1 MKNNQVVITGM
12 GAITVLGNTLQE
24 YWAGLVAGRS
34 GIGRITQFDASE
46 FPCQIGGEVKD
57 FDPGMYIDRKEA
69 RRMARSSQF
78 AVAAAVQAVADAGL
92 PEKMPNPERAGV
104 VFGTAIGGIE
114 RITDGIEAMK
124 AGGYTRVN
132 PFVLPSGLPNMP
144 AFVIAYQLQC
154 LGPNTTITTA
164 CATSTQTIGEG
175 AELIWRGAADVVIVG
190 GAEGVLRDFGYA
202 GFCAMRAMPVNYNDR
217 PEAAS
222 RPFNI
227 DREGFV
233 FSEGAAAL
241 VLESVEHAKARG
253 ARIYAEVLGHASS
266 ADAFHMAAIDP
277 SGNGAIRAMRWALEH
292 AGVKP
297 EAVDYVNTHGSS
309 TPLNDVM
316 ETNAIKTVFGEEH
329 AYKMAISST
338 KSMIGHALG
347 ASGALEAIAC
357 IKAIG
362 EGCIPP
368 TINYEKP
375 DPECDLDYVPNVA
388 RQQTVNVTLSNSFGL
403 GGQNACIVLGRF
415 ENHRE

>member
-1 MKNNQVVITGM
+1 MNTSQVVITGM
-12 GAITVLGNTLQE
+12 GVISVLGNTLQE

-34 GIGRITQFDASE
+34 GIRRITQFDPSE

-57 FDPGMYIDRKEA
+57 FDPGNYIDRKEA

-78 AVAAAVQAVADAGL
+78 AVAAAMQAVADAGM
-92 PEKMPNPERAGV
+92 PEKMSDPERAGV

-114 RITDGIEAMK
+114 RITDGIEVLK
-124 AGGYTRVN
+124 AGGYTKVN

-144 AFVIAYQLQC
+144 AFVIALQLQC

-175 AELIWRGAADVVIVG
+175 AELIRRGAADVVIVG
-190 GAEGVLRDFGYA
+190 GAEALIRDFAWA

-217 PEAAS
+217 PEGAS

-233 FSEGAAAL
+233 YSEGAAAL
-241 VLESVEHAKARG
+241 VLESAEHAQARN
-253 ARIYAEVLGHASS
+253 ARVYAQVLGHASS

-277 SGNGAIRAMRWALEH
+277 SGNGAIRAMRWALQN
-292 AGVKP
+292 AGVQP
-297 EAVDYVNTHGSS
+297 DAVNYVNTHGSS

-316 ETNAIKTVFGEEH
+316 ETNAIKTVFGPEH
-329 AYKMAISST
+329 AYQLAISST

-347 ASGALEAIAC
+347 ATGALEAIAC
-357 IKAIG
+357 IKAI
-362 EGCIPP
+362 ETGCIPP
-368 TINYEKP
+368 TINYENP

-388 RQQTVNVTLSNSFGL
+388 RNQTVNIALSNSFGL
-403 GGQNACIVLGRF
+403 GGQNACVVLGKY
-415 ENHRE
+415 EE

>member
-12 GAITVLGNTLQE
+12 GVITVLGNTLEE
-24 YWAGLVAGRS
+24 YWAGLTAGRS
-34 GIGRITQFDASE
+34 GIGRITQFDPSAY
-46 FPCQIGGEVKD
+46 PCQIGGEVKD
-57 FDPGMYIDRKEA
+57 FDPGLYTDRKEA

-78 AVAAAVQAVADAGL
+78 AVAAAVQAVSDAGL

-104 VFGTAIGGIE
+104 VFGTAIGGLE
-114 RITDGIEAMK
+114 RITEGIEAMK
-124 AGGYTRVN
+124 AGGYTKIN
-132 PFVLPSGLPNMP
+132 PFALPSGLPNMP
-144 AFVIAYQLQC
+144 AFVVAFQLQC
-154 LGPNTTITTA
+154 LGPNSTVTTA

-175 AELIWRGAADVVIVG
+175 AELIRRGAADVVIVG
-190 GAEGVLRDFGYA
+190 GVEALIRNFAWG

-217 PEAAS
+217 PQAAS

-233 FSEGAAAL
+233 YSEGAGAL
-241 VLESVEHAKARG
+241 VLESVGHAQARK
-253 ARIYAEVLGHASS
+253 ARIYAEVLGHSSS

-277 SGNGAIRAMRWALEH
+277 SGNGAIRAMRWALAN
-292 AGVKP
+292 AGIQP
-297 EAVDYVNTHGSS
+297 EKVDYINTHGSS

-347 ASGALEAIAC
+347 ATGALEAIAC
-357 IKAIG
+357 VKAM
-362 EGCIPP
+362 ETGCIPP
-368 TINYEKP
+368 TINYENP

-388 RQQTVNVTLSNSFGL
+388 RQQTVNVALSNSFGL
-403 GGQNACIVLGRF
+403 GGQNACVVLGKYGDYK
-415 ENHRE
+415 

>member
-12 GAITVLGNTLQE
+12 GVISVLGNTLEE

-34 GIGRITQFDASE
+34 GISRITQFDPSAY
-46 FPCQIGGEVKD
+46 PCQIGGEVKD
-57 FDPGMYIDRKEA
+57 FDPGLYTDRKEA

-104 VFGTAIGGIE
+104 VFGTAIGGLE

-124 AGGYTRVN
+124 AGGYTKVN

-144 AFVIAYQLQC
+144 AFVIAFQLQC
-154 LGPNTTITTA
+154 LGPNSTVATA

-175 AELIWRGAADVVIVG
+175 SELIRRGAADVVIVG
-190 GAEGVLRDFGYA
+190 GVEALIRNFAWA

-233 FSEGAAAL
+233 YSEGAGAL
-241 VLESVEHAKARG
+241 ILESADHARARE
-253 ARIYAEVLGHASS
+253 ARIYAEVLGHSSS

-277 SGNGAIRAMRWALEH
+277 SGNGAIRAMRWALAN
-292 AGVKP
+292 AGVQP
-297 EAVDYVNTHGSS
+297 EEVDYINTHGSS

-316 ETNAIKTVFGEEH
+316 ETNAIKTVFGEEY

-347 ASGALEAIAC
+347 ATGALEAIAC
-357 IKAIG
+357 VKAI
-362 EGCIPP
+362 ETGCIPP
-368 TINYEKP
+368 TINYENP

-388 RQQTVNVTLSNSFGL
+388 RKRTVDVALSNSFGL
-403 GGQNACIVLGRF
+403 GGQNACVVLGKYG
-415 ENHRE
+415 ENK

>member
-12 GAITVLGNTLQE
+12 GVISVLGNTLEE

-34 GIGRITQFDASE
+34 GISRITQFDPSAY
-46 FPCQIGGEVKD
+46 PCQIGGEVKD
-57 FDPGMYIDRKEA
+57 FDPGLYTDRKEA

-104 VFGTAIGGIE
+104 VFGTAIGGLE

-124 AGGYTRVN
+124 AGGYTKVN

-144 AFVIAYQLQC
+144 AFVIAFQLQC
-154 LGPNTTITTA
+154 LGPNSTVATA

-175 AELIWRGAADVVIVG
+175 SELIRRGAADVVIVG
-190 GAEGVLRDFGYA
+190 GVEALIRNFAWA

-233 FSEGAAAL
+233 YSEGGGAL
-241 VLESVEHAKARG
+241 VLESADHARARE
-253 ARIYAEVLGHASS
+253 ARIYAEVLGHSSS

-277 SGNGAIRAMRWALEH
+277 SGNGAIRAMRWALAN
-292 AGVKP
+292 AGVQP
-297 EAVDYVNTHGSS
+297 EEVDYINTHGSS

-316 ETNAIKTVFGEEH
+316 ETNAIKTVFGEEY

-347 ASGALEAIAC
+347 ATGALEAIAC
-357 IKAIG
+357 VKAI
-362 EGCIPP
+362 ETGCIPP
-368 TINYEKP
+368 TINYENP

-388 RQQTVNVTLSNSFGL
+388 RKRTVDVALSNSFGL
-403 GGQNACIVLGRF
+403 GGQNACVVLGKYG
-415 ENHRE
+415 ENK

>member
-1 MKNNQVVITGM
+1 MNTSQVVITGM
-12 GAITVLGNTLQE
+12 GVISVLGNTLQE

-34 GIGRITQFDASE
+34 GIRRITQFDPSE

-57 FDPGMYIDRKEA
+57 FDPGNYIDRKEA

-78 AVAAAVQAVADAGL
+78 AVAAAIQAVADAGM
-92 PEKMPNPERAGV
+92 PEKMSDPERAGV

-114 RITDGIEAMK
+114 RITDGIEVLK
-124 AGGYTRVN
+124 AGGYTKVN

-144 AFVIAYQLQC
+144 AFVIALQLQC

-175 AELIWRGAADVVIVG
+175 AELIRRGAADVVIVG
-190 GAEGVLRDFGYA
+190 GAEALIRDFAWA

-233 FSEGAAAL
+233 YSEGAAAL
-241 VLESVEHAKARG
+241 VLESAEHAQARN
-253 ARIYAEVLGHASS
+253 ARVYAQVLGHASS

-277 SGNGAIRAMRWALEH
+277 SGNGAIRAMRWALQN
-292 AGVKP
+292 AGVQP
-297 EAVDYVNTHGSS
+297 DVVNYVNTHGSS

-316 ETNAIKTVFGEEH
+316 ETNAIKTVFGPEH
-329 AYKMAISST
+329 AYQLAISST

-347 ASGALEAIAC
+347 ATGALEAIAC
-357 IKAIG
+357 IKAI
-362 EGCIPP
+362 ETGCIPP
-368 TINYEKP
+368 TINYENP

-388 RQQTVNVTLSNSFGL
+388 RHQTVNVALSNSFGL
-403 GGQNACIVLGRF
+403 GGQNACVVLGKY
-415 ENHRE
+415 EG

>member
-1 MKNNQVVITGM
+1 MNTSQVVVTGM

-34 GIGRITQFDASE
+34 GIGRITQFDIRE

-57 FDPGMYIDRKEA
+57 FDPGKYIDRKEA

-92 PEKMPNPERAGV
+92 PEKMENPERAGV

-124 AGGYTRVN
+124 AGGYTKVN
-132 PFVLPSGLPNMP
+132 PFVLPSGLPNMS

-175 AELIWRGAADVVIVG
+175 AELIRRGAADVVIAG
-190 GAEGVLRDFGYA
+190 GAEGILRDFGYA

-266 ADAFHMAAIDP
+266 ADAYHMAATDP
-277 SGNGAIRAMRWALEH
+277 SGNGAIRAMRWALQN
-292 AGVKP
+292 AGIQP
-297 EAVDYVNTHGSS
+297 DAVDYVNTHGSS

-316 ETNAIKTVFGEEH
+316 ETNAIKTVFGQEH

-347 ASGALEAIAC
+347 ATGALEAIAC
-357 IKAIG
+357 IKAIETG
-362 EGCIPP
+362 WIPP

-388 RQQTVNVTLSNSFGL
+388 RQQSVNVTLSNSFGL
-403 GGQNACIVLGRF
+403 GGQNACVVLGKY
-415 ENHRE
+415 EG